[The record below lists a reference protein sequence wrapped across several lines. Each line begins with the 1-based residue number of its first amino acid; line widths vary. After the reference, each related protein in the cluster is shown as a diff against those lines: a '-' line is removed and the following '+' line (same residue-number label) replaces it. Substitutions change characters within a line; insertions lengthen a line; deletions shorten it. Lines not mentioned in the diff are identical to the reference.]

1 MASKTTKWDVTE
13 FLDSEKRIAMFLEA
27 AFEEGDPSLI
37 AAALG
42 DVARARGMT
51 QMAKDTGIS
60 REALYRALSK
70 EGQPEFKTI
79 LKVMKAF
86 GLRLAPVPSRQSPR
100 GLEHGKRRR
109 VA

>member
-1 MASKTTKWDVTE
+1 MALKTTKWDVAE
-13 FLDSEKRIAMFLEA
+13 FLDSEKRIALFLEA
-27 AFEEGDPSLI
+27 AFEAGDPSLI

-51 QMAKDTGIS
+51 QMAKDTGVS

-70 EGQPEFKTI
+70 EGRPEFNTI

-86 GLRLAPVPSRQSPR
+86 GLRLSAVPIR
-100 GLEHGKRRR
+100 
-109 VA
+109 